1 MLASKYLK
9 SLRAIQ
15 LSKSNSVESGQVTQL
30 KQIVIK
36 VKAEQSF
43 DAVNNLVLLNSL
55 VGKYPA
61 SKLINTKKGVVLP
74 EVVLS
79 KTEMNTFVSE
89 VLPELLARTIDK
101 ITAIS
106 FGSSTNKLTFS
117 FKATDAINTSLRKI
131 WKLFETEVGN
141 YEFELTFVT
150 NSSHSAQNE
159 LLLRGMQLPVVIV

>member
-15 LSKSNSVESGQVTQL
+15 LSKSNSVESGQVAQL

-106 FGSSTNKLTFS
+106 FVS
-117 FKATDAINTSLRKI
+117 
-131 WKLFETEVGN
+131 
-141 YEFELTFVT
+141 
-150 NSSHSAQNE
+150 
-159 LLLRGMQLPVVIV
+159 

>member
-15 LSKSNSVESGQVTQL
+15 LSKSQTLESGKVTQL

-43 DAVNNLVLLNSL
+43 DAVNNLVLLTSL

-61 SKLINTKKGVVLP
+61 SKLINMKKGVVLP
-74 EVVLS
+74 EVILS
-79 KTEMNTFVSE
+79 KAEMNNFVSE
-89 VLPELLARTIDK
+89 VLPELLVRTIDK

-106 FGSSTNKLTFS
+106 
-117 FKATDAINTSLRKI
+117 
-131 WKLFETEVGN
+131 
-141 YEFELTFVT
+141 
-150 NSSHSAQNE
+150 
-159 LLLRGMQLPVVIV
+159 